1 VRFLHLY
8 PVAALTLR
16 VSCPQKLL
24 SHVSN
29 SESPTAYKPELI
41 ATSYRDGGEALEV
54 AFGPGDDGVA
64 ETGVAPAASSALYFG
79 ALT

>member
-1 VRFLHLY
+1 MQYRDQIVRFGWCLY
-8 PVAALTLR
+8 FWSLDDLGGADA
-16 VSCPQKLL
+16 
-24 SHVSN
+24 
-29 SESPTAYKPELI
+29 PTAYKPELI